1 MVVRSLAAVL
11 SAPDLA
17 HMANQRVGDAGLRGV
32 SALAGVRRSTLALA
46 VVLPWLLLV
55 LLRLAENALG
65 ARLGGNVLSL
75 RHVLASDGS
84 IAVVGIAVTPV
95 ALWLALR
102 FPLSKETW
110 PRHLPILASAA
121 VALALLM
128 NLVRTQLWL
137 WSGVLPKSAPLLK
150 TALMAEAAAFHIDMI
165 NLAFIMSVAHLLLH
179 VRDRQ
184 EKTLRAAR
192 LEAQLSEARMQTLQS
207 QLQPHFLFNSL
218 HTVGQL
224 VRTQRSADAMKVV
237 ERLGDLL
244 RTTLDERRPQLVTL
258 ADELRFARAYL
269 EIEEIRFADR
279 LRVDWQYEPAVECAL
294 VPPFLLQ
301 PLIENAVRHGIA
313 PTASA
318 GRLTISIDQRNGML
332 EIVVR
337 DDGKGLRADLRE
349 GVGLRNTRERLETA
363 FPGQA
368 HLRIEN
374 APGGGAEARVVI
386 PFRTGPAQS

>member
-1 MVVRSLAAVL
+1 
-11 SAPDLA
+11 
-17 HMANQRVGDAGLRGV
+17 
-32 SALAGVRRSTLALA
+32 
-46 VVLPWLLLV
+46 
-55 LLRLAENALG
+55 
-65 ARLGGNVLSL
+65 
-75 RHVLASDGS
+75 
-84 IAVVGIAVTPV
+84 
-95 ALWLALR
+95 
-102 FPLSKETW
+102 
-110 PRHLPILASAA
+110 
-121 VALALLM
+121 
-128 NLVRTQLWL
+128 
-137 WSGVLPKSAPLLK
+137 
-150 TALMAEAAAFHIDMI
+150 MAEAAAFHIDMI

-179 VRDRQ
+179 LRDRQ
-184 EKTLRAAR
+184 EKTLRAAL

-368 HLRIEN
+368 QLRIEN